1 MKDHLLW
8 LWRSCSVGGL
18 LGLIALIILWNGW
31 LSTTQQFPRSLEIFI
46 LLLPLMPLIRGILKG
61 SNRSHVF
68 SILVSLLYAT
78 LGVWYLFSPQEE
90 IYGWLMILTSSLLYI
105 GGFMSAKL
113 TGTGK
118 REPKVEG

>member
-1 MKDHLLW
+1 MNNLLW

-18 LGLIALIILWNGW
+18 LGLITLIILWNGW
-31 LSTTQQFPRSLEIFI
+31 LSTTQQFPRSIEILI
-46 LLLPLMPLIRGILKG
+46 LILPLLPLVRGILKG

-78 LGVWYLFSPQEE
+78 LGVWYLFSPHEA
-90 IYGWLMILTSSLLYI
+90 IYGWLMILASSLLYI

-118 REPKVEG
+118 REPKQEG

>member
-1 MKDHLLW
+1 MKNLLW
-8 LWRSCSVGGL
+8 LWRGAAILGL

-31 LSTTQQFPRSLEIFI
+31 LSSTQKFPRSIEILI
-46 LLLPLMPLIRGILKG
+46 LLLPLMPLIRGIIRG

-68 SILVSLLYAT
+68 SILVALLYAT

-90 IYGWLMILTSSLLYI
+90 IYGGLMLVASSLLYI

-118 REPKVEG
+118 REPKQAG

>member
-1 MKDHLLW
+1 MKNLIG
-8 LWRSCSVGGL
+8 LWRACAVSGL
-18 LGLIALIILWNGW
+18 LDLIILIVVWNGW
-31 LSTTQQFPRSLEIFI
+31 LSTTQQFPRSIEIFI
-46 LLLPLMPLIRGILKG
+46 LLLPLLPLVRGIIRG

-78 LGVWYLFSPQEE
+78 LGVWYLFSPHEAV
-90 IYGWLMILTSSLLYI
+90 YGWLMILMSSLLYI

-118 REPKVEG
+118 REPKQEG